1 MAIVLTAIGVAGCLD
16 AMSAAFAFASV
27 TTSARAPGA
36 PRSITA
42 ARMAM
47 QVFMSP
53 SPLLRLGHDPE
64 IRLRRLPA
72 RGLRLLRFL
81 VGDRGD
87 DDHVLALLP
96 VHRRGHPVLGRGPA
110 GNPAAP
116 PLLGDSGPGAGG

>member
-27 TTSARAPGA
+27 TTSAWALGA
-36 PRSITA
+36 PRSIPAT
-42 ARMAM
+42 RMAL

-53 SPLLRLGHDPE
+53 SPLLRLGDDPQ
-64 IRLRRLPA
+64 IGLRRLPA
-72 RGLRLLRFL
+72 RGIGLLRFL

-96 VHRRGHPVLGRGPA
+96 VHRRGHLVLGRELA
-110 GNPAAP
+110 GVEDPQHLVEVTAR
-116 PLLGDSGPGAGG
+116 GHR